1 MKHLIICPLI
11 IPAGYKVELEKLV
24 EKTYADD
31 NINGRAC
38 CKQSHEEYIEPH
50 IHADSGGC
58 DKAEA
63 EIGELENL
71 ALQTV
76 HRYAEYPLFI
86 VSLASIIKRVFR
98 IPVHRLERKVFK
110 FTYLCLGLIAAS
122 RISMY
127 VGLYVFFMAL
137 FAAGTAIYISLSAY
151 VFSTNCL
158 NTASYPAGIIK
169 WRTIRLRVIRR
180 SVTGL
185 CMGYGHN
192 KCRGPFHQVPRHF
205 LYRINDCFDLSV
217 ITSWFILFGKLK

>member
-1 MKHLIICPLI
+1 MDMSEQTLNMLKKLSPKKEHSLAFRCFIGAAAIVLLTVSVHILVFTAIEKHSEIRNLPEWYQLL
-11 IPAGYKVELEKLV
+11 AGLSV
-24 EKTYADD
+24 D
-31 NINGRAC
+31 
-38 CKQSHEEYIEPH
+38 
-50 IHADSGGC
+50 
-58 DKAEA
+58 
-63 EIGELENL
+63 
-71 ALQTV
+71 AL
-76 HRYAEYPLFI
+76 YPLFI

-205 LYRINDCFDLSV
+205 LYSINDCFDLSV